1 MYNTFNMGIGMILAL
16 PAAQAEQ
23 AMELLAQ
30 AGEQAYVIGSVVD
43 GDAGVEL
50 V

>member
-1 MYNTFNMGIGMILAL
+1 MTT
-16 PAAQAEQ
+16 
-23 AMELLAQ
+23 MELLAQ